1 VKKLIQGIAVLM
13 ASLSIS
19 GCSKIVYTHEQ
30 VMLSYHTKNDVIKQF
45 GYPDQRREVRG
56 TTEWGYNCDS
66 ASTLFNSKT
75 KIAVNSSYNG
85 VPDSLKTVNVN
96 EFTNYAKYV
105 RFTFDERGNV
115 LKYDSGGVSFV
126 KRKANPA
133 ATVLV
138 VLGSVAAT
146 VLLLTALINLND
158 LPVW

>member
-1 VKKLIQGIAVLM
+1 VKKFIQVIAVLM

-30 VMLSYHTKNDVIKQF
+30 VMQSYHTKNDVIKQF
-45 GYPDQRREVRG
+45 GYPEQRREIGG
-56 TTEWGYNCDS
+56 TTEWVYSCDS

-75 KIAVNSSYNG
+75 KIGVNGSYNG
-85 VPDSLKTVNVN
+85 IPDSLKMVNVN
-96 EFTNYAKYV
+96 EFTNYNKYL
-105 RFTFDERGNV
+105 RFTFDVQGNV
-115 LKYDSGGVSFV
+115 LKYDSRNVSFV

-146 VLLLTALINLND
+146 ILLLGALINLND